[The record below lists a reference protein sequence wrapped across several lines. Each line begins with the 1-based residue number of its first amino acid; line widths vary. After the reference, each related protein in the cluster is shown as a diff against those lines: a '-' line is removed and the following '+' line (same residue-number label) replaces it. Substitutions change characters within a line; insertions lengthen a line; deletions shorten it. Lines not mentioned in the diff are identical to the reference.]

1 MVKDPTCDDA
11 DRQKIEQV
19 ESLPF
24 ILTSSEVGMRD
35 LNNDI
40 IKSIMCLL
48 PNRHLLE
55 MLL

>member
-35 LNNDI
+35 LDNENDI
-40 IKSIMCLL
+40 FYGPSSK
-48 PNRHLLE
+48 
-55 MLL
+55 

>member
-35 LNNDI
+35 LDNDI
-40 IKSIMCLL
+40 FKANHYLMNLS
-48 PNRHLLE
+48 NW
-55 MLL
+55 